1 MRAPIIGRRARRHSC
16 CEPMCEKTTRAA
28 FGGRGA
34 RSGVRSARMR
44 DARRRAL
51 DRRWIR
57 ERGACNLRWNR
68 EHGAWEARAFRVGTA
83 LDREESPL
91 DLRHRNVRPA
101 RYTERAGPRNR
112 ISTKQSSIERTIM
125 PELSF
130 FYGIR
135 ITIDCEK
142 NAPHHKPHFHAS
154 YGGFEAV
161 YQRKGNCSQASFLP
175 AKRNSLSHGRRCTSP
190 SSTTTGTSR
199 TQTEHVFALTR

>member
-57 ERGACNLRWNR
+57 ERGACNPRGNR
-68 EHGAWEARAFRVGTA
+68 EHDAWEARAFRVGA
-83 LDREESPL
+83 APDREESPL

-112 ISTKQSSIERTIM
+112 ISSLKGYEGKPVMPCGMNHPSPTPHLAPSYREVLALLEKPALLPQHTERTC
-125 PELSF
+125 F
-130 FYGIR
+130 
-135 ITIDCEK
+135 T
-142 NAPHHKPHFHAS
+142 
-154 YGGFEAV
+154 
-161 YQRKGNCSQASFLP
+161 
-175 AKRNSLSHGRRCTSP
+175 
-190 SSTTTGTSR
+190 
-199 TQTEHVFALTR
+199 